1 MSTTTTGISPAETV
15 ERALAAAR
23 SDDCVVIA
31 EETSAAN
38 LRWAGNTLTTNGV
51 SRSRQ
56 LTVIAI
62 DRRGDGAAAGVVS
75 RAGVRP
81 DQIEDVV
88 HAAEHA
94 AAEAAPA
101 EDAGELIGAGQPG
114 SFGGNEETGKVAGSG
129 QAGSFGI
136 KNGEPGWDSP
146 PGHTEIGVLR
156 DFAAALGQTLRAA
169 GAAGRKLYGF
179 AEHELTSTFLGTS
192 AGLRRRHDQP
202 TGRVELNAKSADMAR
217 SAWTGVATRDFTDVD
232 IDGLDAGLTE
242 RLGWAERAVSL
253 PAGRYETLLPPTAV
267 SDLLTYLC
275 WSAGAKEAAEGRTV
289 FSKPGGGTR
298 IGERLSPVPVTLSSD
313 PRAPGLACAP
323 FVIAHASGS
332 DSSVFDNGL
341 PLHATSWIRDG
352 SLAALVSSRHSAA
365 VARVPVT
372 PAIDNLTFATAAP
385 TSGAGAPTL
394 EQMIASTGRGLL
406 LTCLW
411 YIREVDPQTLLLTG
425 LTRDGVYLVE
435 NGEVVGAVNNFR
447 FNESPVGMLGRLLE
461 VGATV
466 PTLPREWGDYFN
478 RAAMPPVR
486 VEGFNMSSVSQAS

>member
-1 MSTTTTGISPAETV
+1 MSGLSPQETV
-15 ERALAAAR
+15 ERALAAAK
-23 SDDCVVIA
+23 SGDCVAIA
-31 EETSAAN
+31 EQTSTAN

-51 SRSRQ
+51 AGSRQ

-62 DRRGDGAAAGVVS
+62 DRRADGAATGVVS

-88 HAAEHA
+88 REAEHA
-94 AAEAAPA
+94 AAEATPA
-101 EDAGELIGAGQPG
+101 EDAGELAGAGEPG
-114 SFGGNEETGKVAGSG
+114 P
-129 QAGSFGI
+129 FGI
-136 KNGEPGWDSP
+136 NDAEPGWDAQ
-146 PGHTEIGVLR
+146 PGRTEIGVLR
-156 DFAAALGQTLRAA
+156 DFATALGQTLRAA
-169 GAAGRKLYGF
+169 EGAGRKLYGF
-179 AEHELTSTFLGTS
+179 AEHQVESTVVGTS
-192 AGLRRRHDQP
+192 AGLRLRHDQP

-217 SAWTGVATRDFTDVD
+217 SAWTGVGTRDFTDVD
-232 IDGLDAGLTE
+232 IAGLDAGLAE
-242 RLGWAERAVSL
+242 RLGWARRTVSL

-267 SDLLTYLC
+267 SDLLIYMY

-298 IGERLSPVPVTLSSD
+298 IGERLSSQPVTLSSD
-313 PRAPGLACAP
+313 PRASGLRCAP
-323 FVIAHASGS
+323 FVIAHASGP

-341 PLHATSWIRDG
+341 RLGATSWIRDG

-365 VARVPVT
+365 IAGIPVT
-372 PAIDNLTFATAAP
+372 PGIDNLTFG
-385 TSGAGAPTL
+385 TSAAGAPGL
-394 EQMIASTGRGLL
+394 EQMVASTGRGLL

-435 NGEVVGAVNNFR
+435 NGEVTAAVNNFR

-461 VGATV
+461 VGATE

>member
-1 MSTTTTGISPAETV
+1 MRPQETV

-23 SDDCVVIA
+23 SADCVVIA

-51 SRSRQ
+51 SASRQ

-62 DRRGDGAAAGVVS
+62 DRRADGASVGVVS

-88 HAAEHA
+88 REAERGAAES
-94 AAEAAPA
+94 APA
-101 EDAGELIGAGQPG
+101 EDAEELVGAEQGPA
-114 SFGGNEETGKVAGSG
+114 FGGKEEK
-129 QAGSFGI
+129 
-136 KNGEPGWDSP
+136 WDAP
-146 PGHTEIGVLR
+146 PSRTDIGVLA
-156 DFAAALGQTLRAA
+156 DFAVALGETLRAA
-169 GAAGRKLYGF
+169 QAAGRKLYGF
-179 AEHELTSTFLGTS
+179 AEHEMASTFLGTS
-192 AGLRRRHDQP
+192 TGLRRRHDQP
-202 TGRVELNAKSADMAR
+202 TGRVELNAKSGDMAR

-232 IDGLDAGLTE
+232 IAGLDTGLSG
-242 RLGWAERAVSL
+242 RLDWAKRTISL
-253 PAGRYETLLPPTAV
+253 PAGRYETLLPPTAT
-267 SDLLTYLC
+267 SDLLTYMY

-298 IGERLSPVPVTLSSD
+298 LGERLSSQPVTLSSD
-313 PRAPGLACAP
+313 PLAPGLACAP
-323 FVIAHASGS
+323 FVTAHASGP

-341 PLHATSWIRDG
+341 PLRATSWIEDG
-352 SLAALVSSRHSAA
+352 SLAALISSRHSAS
-365 VARVPVT
+365 VAGVPVT
-372 PAIDNLTFATAAP
+372 PAIDNLTFATSA
-385 TSGAGAPTL
+385 AGAPTL
-394 EQMIASTGRGLL
+394 EEMIASTGRALL

-435 NGEVVGAVNNFR
+435 DGEVVGAVNNFR
-447 FNESPVGMLGRLLE
+447 FNESPVAMLGRLLE

-478 RAAMPPVR
+478 RAAMPAVR

>member
-1 MSTTTTGISPAETV
+1 MSVTIGISPAETV

-56 LTVIAI
+56 LTIIAI
-62 DRRGDGAAAGVVS
+62 DRRGDAAAAGVVS

-81 DQIEDVV
+81 DQVEDVV
-88 HAAEHA
+88 REAEHA
-94 AAEAAPA
+94 AAEAGPA
-101 EDAGELIGAGQPG
+101 EDAAELIGAGEP
-114 SFGGNEETGKVAGSG
+114 T
-129 QAGSFGI
+129 SFGI
-136 KNGEPGWDSP
+136 KDGEPGWDSP

-156 DFAAALGQTLRAA
+156 DFAAALGQTLRTA

-192 AGLRRRHDQP
+192 TGLRRRHDQP
-202 TGRVELNAKSADMAR
+202 TGRVELNAKSADLAR
-217 SAWTGVATRDFTDVD
+217 SAWTGVATCDFTGVD
-232 IDGLDAGLTE
+232 IAGLDAGLAE

-267 SDLLTYLC
+267 SDLLTYLY

-289 FSKPGGGTR
+289 FSQPGGGTR

-323 FVIAHASGS
+323 FVIAHASGP
-332 DSSVFDNGL
+332 DSSVFDSGL

-365 VARVPVT
+365 VAGVPVT
-372 PAIDNLTFATAAP
+372 PAIDNLTFATSA
-385 TSGAGAPTL
+385 AGAPTL

-478 RAAMPPVR
+478 RAAMPPIR

>member
-1 MSTTTTGISPAETV
+1 MSGLSPQETV
-15 ERALAAAR
+15 ERALAAAK
-23 SDDCVVIA
+23 SGDCVVIA
-31 EETSAAN
+31 EETSTAN

-51 SRSRQ
+51 AGSRQ

-62 DRRGDGAAAGVVS
+62 DRRADGAATGVVS

-88 HAAEHA
+88 REAEHA
-94 AAEAAPA
+94 AAEATPA
-101 EDAGELIGAGQPG
+101 EDAGELAGAGEPG
-114 SFGGNEETGKVAGSG
+114 P
-129 QAGSFGI
+129 FGI
-136 KNGEPGWDSP
+136 NDTEPGWDAQ
-146 PGHTEIGVLR
+146 PGRTEIGVLR
-156 DFAAALGQTLRAA
+156 DFAAALGQALRAA
-169 GAAGRKLYGF
+169 EGAGRKLYGF
-179 AEHELTSTFLGTS
+179 AEHQVESTFVGTS
-192 AGLRRRHDQP
+192 AGLRLRHDQP
-202 TGRVELNAKSADMAR
+202 TGRVELNAKSADMTR
-217 SAWTGVATRDFTDVD
+217 SAWTGVATSDFTDVD
-232 IDGLDAGLTE
+232 IAGLDAGLAE
-242 RLGWAERAVSL
+242 RLGWARRTVSL

-267 SDLLTYLC
+267 SDLLIYMY

-298 IGERLSPVPVTLSSD
+298 IGERLSSQPVTLSSD
-313 PRAPGLACAP
+313 PRASGLRCAP
-323 FVIAHASGS
+323 FVIAHASGP

-341 PLHATSWIRDG
+341 PLDATSWIRDG
-352 SLAALVSSRHSAA
+352 SLAALISSRHSAA
-365 VARVPVT
+365 IAGVPVT
-372 PAIDNLTFATAAP
+372 PGIDNLTFG
-385 TSGAGAPTL
+385 TSAAGAPGL

-435 NGEVVGAVNNFR
+435 NGEVTAAVNNFR

-461 VGATV
+461 VGATE

-478 RAAMPPVR
+478 RAAMPPAR

>member
-1 MSTTTTGISPAETV
+1 MTSTIGLSPAETV

-62 DRRGDGAAAGVVS
+62 DRRGDGAASGVVS

-88 HAAEHA
+88 REAEHA

-101 EDAGELIGAGQPG
+101 EDAAELIGAEHPG
-114 SFGGNEETGKVAGSG
+114 SFGINNE
-129 QAGSFGI
+129 Q
-136 KNGEPGWDSP
+136 PGWDSP
-146 PGHTEIGVLR
+146 PGQTEIGVLR

-169 GAAGRKLYGF
+169 EAVDRKLYGF

-192 AGLRRRHDQP
+192 AGLRKRHDQP

-232 IDGLDAGLTE
+232 IAGLDAGLAE

-267 SDLLTYLC
+267 SDLLIYLY

-298 IGERLSPVPVTLSSD
+298 VGERLSSAPVTLSSD
-313 PRAPGLACAP
+313 PRAAGLGLRAVRDRARVRVGLLGVRQRLPAERDLLDPRRLAGRPGL
-323 FVIAHASGS
+323 
-332 DSSVFDNGL
+332 L
-341 PLHATSWIRDG
+341 PAFGRVGRAAGHPRHRQPDLRHGRDHCRR
-352 SLAALVSSRHSAA
+352 AAD
-365 VARVPVT
+365 AR
-372 PAIDNLTFATAAP
+372 ADDRLDRARTAAHLP
-385 TSGAGAPTL
+385 VVHP
-394 EQMIASTGRGLL
+394 RG
-406 LTCLW
+406 
-411 YIREVDPQTLLLTG
+411 
-425 LTRDGVYLVE
+425 
-435 NGEVVGAVNNFR
+435 
-447 FNESPVGMLGRLLE
+447 
-461 VGATV
+461 
-466 PTLPREWGDYFN
+466 
-478 RAAMPPVR
+478 
-486 VEGFNMSSVSQAS
+486 

>member
-1 MSTTTTGISPAETV
+1 MSGPSPQETV
-15 ERALAAAR
+15 ERALAAAK

-31 EETSAAN
+31 EETSTAN

-51 SRSRQ
+51 AGSRQ

-62 DRRGDGAAAGVVS
+62 DRRGAGNGHGAATGVVS
-75 RAGVRP
+75 RAGVRS

-88 HAAEHA
+88 REAEHA
-94 AAEAAPA
+94 AAEATAA
-101 EDAGELIGAGQPG
+101 EDAGELIGAGEPG
-114 SFGGNEETGKVAGSG
+114 P
-129 QAGSFGI
+129 FGI
-136 KNGEPGWDSP
+136 NDGAPGWDAH
-146 PGHTEIGVLR
+146 PGQTEIGVLR

-169 GAAGRKLYGF
+169 EGASRKLYGF
-179 AEHELTSTFLGTS
+179 AEHQMESTFLGTS
-192 AGLRRRHDQP
+192 AGLRLRHDQP

-232 IDGLDAGLTE
+232 IADLDAGLTE
-242 RLGWAERAVSL
+242 RLGWAARTVAL

-267 SDLLTYLC
+267 SDLLVYMY

-298 IGERLSPVPVTLSSD
+298 IGERLSSQPVTLSSD
-313 PRAPGLACAP
+313 PRATGLPCAP
-323 FVIAHASGS
+323 FVVAHASGP

-341 PLHATSWIRDG
+341 PLGATSWIRDG
-352 SLAALVSSRHSAA
+352 SLAALLSSRHSAA
-365 VARVPVT
+365 IAGVPVT
-372 PAIDNLTFATAAP
+372 PGIDNLAFATSA
-385 TSGAGAPTL
+385 SGAPSL

-435 NGEVVGAVNNFR
+435 NGEVTAAVNNFR

>member
-1 MSTTTTGISPAETV
+1 VTAFSPQETV

-23 SDDCVVIA
+23 CDDCVVIA
-31 EETSAAN
+31 EEASTAN

-51 SRSRQ
+51 AQSRQ

-62 DRRGDGAAAGVVS
+62 HRRAGGTAVGVIS

-81 DQIEDVV
+81 DQVEEVV
-88 HAAEHA
+88 REAERA
-94 AAEAAPA
+94 AADGTPA
-101 EDAGELIGAGQPG
+101 EDEAQLAGPD
-114 SFGGNEETGKVAGSG
+114 

-136 KNGEPGWDSP
+136 KEGGWDSP
-146 PGHTEIGVLR
+146 PSRTEIGVLR
-156 DFAAALGQTLRAA
+156 DFAAALGQTLRGAE
-169 GAAGRKLYGF
+169 AAGRKLYGF
-179 AEHELTSTFLGTS
+179 AEHDTVSTFLGTS
-192 AGLRRRHDQP
+192 AGLRLRHDQP
-202 TGRVELNAKSADMAR
+202 AGRVELNAKSADLAR
-217 SAWTGVATRDFTDVD
+217 SAWTGAATRDFTDVD
-232 IDGLDAGLTE
+232 IAGLDAGLSE
-242 RLGWAERAVSL
+242 RLDWAKRSVAL

-267 SDLLTYLC
+267 SDLMVYLY
-275 WSAGAKEAAEGRTV
+275 WSAGARDAAEGRTV
-289 FSKPGGGTR
+289 FSKAGGGTR
-298 IGERLSPVPVTLSSD
+298 VGERLSAQPVTLSSD
-313 PRAPGLACAP
+313 PLAPGLSCAP
-323 FVIAHASGS
+323 FVIAHASGP

-341 PLHATSWIRDG
+341 PLTSTSWISG
-352 SLAALVSSRHSAA
+352 GTLAALHSSRHSAA
-365 VARVPVT
+365 LAGLPVT
-372 PAIDNLTFATAAP
+372 PAIDNLTLATSSP
-385 TSGAGAPTL
+385 GAPTL
-394 EQMIASTGRGLL
+394 EDMIASTDRALL

-435 NGEVVGAVNNFR
+435 DGEVTGAVNNFR

>member
-1 MSTTTTGISPAETV
+1 MSGPSPQETV
-15 ERALAAAR
+15 ERALAAAK

-31 EETSAAN
+31 EETSTAN

-51 SRSRQ
+51 ASSRQ

-62 DRRGDGAAAGVVS
+62 DRRGAGNGHSAATGVVS

-88 HAAEHA
+88 REAEHA
-94 AAEAAPA
+94 AAEATPA
-101 EDAGELIGAGQPG
+101 EDAGELTGA
-114 SFGGNEETGKVAGSG
+114 
-129 QAGSFGI
+129 
-136 KNGEPGWDSP
+136 GEPGPFGINDGAPGWDDQ
-146 PGHTEIGVLR
+146 PGQTEIGVLR

-169 GAAGRKLYGF
+169 EGAGRKLYGF
-179 AEHELTSTFLGTS
+179 AEHQMESTFLGTS
-192 AGLRRRHDQP
+192 AGLRLRHDQP

-232 IDGLDAGLTE
+232 IAGLDAGLTE
-242 RLGWAERAVSL
+242 RLGWAARTVAL

-267 SDLLTYLC
+267 SDLLVYMY
-275 WSAGAKEAAEGRTV
+275 WSTGAKEAAEGRTV

-298 IGERLSPVPVTLSSD
+298 IGERLSSQPVTLSSN
-313 PRAPGLACAP
+313 PRAPGLQCAP
-323 FVIAHASGS
+323 FVIAHASGP

-341 PLHATSWIRDG
+341 PLDATSWIRDG
-352 SLAALVSSRHSAA
+352 SLAALISSRHSAA
-365 VARVPVT
+365 VAGVPVT
-372 PAIDNLTFATAAP
+372 PGIDNLTFATSA
-385 TSGAGAPTL
+385 SGAPSL

-435 NGEVVGAVNNFR
+435 NGEVTAAVNNFR